1 MSDAQPIDPQY
12 IESLKQLAGPIQE
25 FQQFIGDMKAKRQEM
40 DAAFKDYA
48 AKKNKLDGL
57 IDTINQTAE
66 TYSTAKTTADPQ
78 ITHIQS
84 VATQA
89 DEAKGRIDAVERHIG
104 EQKGKIDSDTQTVET
119 TKNRFDSLKAE
130 AEKLA
135 AELASHQTS
144 LQAQIAQ
151 IQGKASTLEQLEQ
164 NLTNLQAQAE
174 TAKAGAESAN
184 QAIQGQQQ
192 AFQQSIDQTT
202 AKLNELNQQ
211 QSDLQGKITE
221 ITETH
226 SEIMDAYNELLTDE
240 TNDQGQVTKPCVST
254 KINDLLSKIQAEH
267 NALLASHK
275 GQTESF
281 DKLYEEL
288 SDKINSLLPGAG
300 AAGLAS
306 SYYEAKMRY
315 TTTND
320 LSSLDNDSGKKMKLP
335 WYKFVPQSVAYVF
348 NLVLFLA
355 PLVTLVMIFPDF
367 KVPEA
372 FTTQPYAILLYKLT
386 LTIPLVAISSY
397 GIVSLVANRRL
408 YEEYNHKQ
416 RVMQLYHS
424 FKAEIDQSSDNDLK
438 IKLLNVML
446 DVVRD
451 KPASKLSRHEK
462 TIFSSLQD
470 QIQKISDNVLGK

>member
-1 MSDAQPIDPQY
+1 MADEQPIDSQY
-12 IESLKQLAGPIQE
+12 IESLRELAEPIQE
-25 FQQFIGDMKAKRQEM
+25 FKHFIADISSKRQEV
-40 DAAFKDYA
+40 DAAFKDYN

-57 IDTINQTAE
+57 IDTINQMVE
-66 TYSTAKTTADPQ
+66 TCSTAKASVDPQ
-78 ITHIQS
+78 VVHIQS
-84 VATQA
+84 MVTQS

-104 EQKGKIDSDTQTVET
+104 EQKGKIDSDSQTIET
-119 TKNRFDSLKAE
+119 TKNRFDGLKAD

-144 LQAQIAQ
+144 LQSQIAK
-151 IQGKASTLEQLEQ
+151 IQGKANTLEELEK
-164 NLTNLQAQAE
+164 NLTNLQTQAE
-174 TAKAGAESAN
+174 TAKVGAESAN
-184 QAIQGQQQ
+184 QAIKGQQQ
-192 AFQQSIDQTT
+192 AFQESIDQTT

-226 SEIMDAYNELLTDE
+226 SEIIDAYNELLADE
-240 TNDQGQVTKPCVST
+240 MNDQGQVTKPCVST

-267 NALLASHK
+267 DALLASHK
-275 GQTESF
+275 RQTESF

-288 SDKINSLLPGAG
+288 SNKINSLLPGAG

-320 LSSLDNDSGKKMKLP
+320 LSSLDDDSGKKLKLP
-335 WYKFVPQSVAYVF
+335 WYMFIPQSLAYVF
-348 NLVLFLA
+348 NLALFLA
-355 PLVTLVMIFPDF
+355 PLMTLVMIFPDF
-367 KVPEA
+367 KVPDA
-372 FTTQPYAILLYKLT
+372 FATQPYAILLYKLT

-397 GIVSLVANRRL
+397 GIVSLVTNRRL

-462 TIFSSLQD
+462 TIFNSLQD
-470 QIQKISDNVLGK
+470 QIQKIGDSVLGK